1 MCVTGATCVPSWGDY
16 CTGGSETEGGG
27 CWGPA
32 SPQPCLGTSITPT
45 LPMGMSPPKRAAWA
59 THVASSPLSPP
70 QPAWGS
76 RWGHPK
82 AICLPDWGQA
92 EGAGDQFPH
101 PHLSRRQSCPHRS
114 CCHLPDPSRVSLPC
128 LGHLPRSPRPGGGSG
143 LLTKSVPTVPVPWHH
158 QDLGWEHFVHHFGA
172 DDLILVLIP
181 SSAGLAY
188 PRGCRRRFPIPN

>member
-128 LGHLPRSPRPGGGSG
+128 LGHLPRSPRPGGGVRFAHQICTHGAGPMASPGSG
-143 LLTKSVPTVPVPWHH
+143 LGAFCSP
-158 QDLGWEHFVHHFGA
+158 FRSRRFNFGA
-172 DDLILVLIP
+172 NPFQRRARLPARL
-181 SSAGLAY
+181 SAEISH
-188 PRGCRRRFPIPN
+188 P